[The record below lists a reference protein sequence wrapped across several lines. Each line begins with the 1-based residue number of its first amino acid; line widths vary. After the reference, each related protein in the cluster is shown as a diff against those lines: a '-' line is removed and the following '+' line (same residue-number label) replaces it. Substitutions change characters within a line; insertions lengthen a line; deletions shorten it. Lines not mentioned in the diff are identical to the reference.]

1 MADADICP
9 TEDAVNI
16 FLDHLVDP
24 LLPARFTRDTPSKSQ
39 QQLVAK
45 QVHAV
50 VLLYNYY
57 HRKQHQHLKFEG
69 FESFCKLAVVQKP
82 TLLAHLKLMQ
92 RSKDC
97 ELDDPETQLS
107 VTEKT
112 IMDACDICKSL
123 DASKDV
129 PCTEGWLISKIA
141 VLLIDSRKEY
151 CCLKFSSITQ
161 GVWSLIEKD
170 VDVSSCF
177 SEGTTEGKH
186 IKKRIK
192 VTRKS
197 LRDGV
202 DEVFLQQTAFS
213 AVKEAT
219 GISQNDLIIVGSDI
233 VYSLSKEKTTARFY
247 MMQCTQPKNDDVM
260 QVPVRDAL
268 ESLQGPLVVRS
279 SGQWTVTPVVCYF
292 HLLPYAGIISDWLSR
307 EGLSNSFQD
316 QSLELGSKLKR
327 TEQLDEPDICDNQN
341 RSHVNSDIVECL
353 GSRTD
358 IATRLRKRANKNG
371 RCMDGLS
378 GGDDNDGRGSVNVD
392 ALQNEDN
399 CNNID
404 NRLKLDDEPDSCD
417 NQNRSHV
424 NSDTVEYLG
433 SRADIITSLRKHAN
447 KNGHSMDGLSGGN
460 DSDGRG
466 GVNIDALQNEDKCK
480 NIDNRL
486 QLDGEPDIRDNQ
498 NRSHV
503 NSDVVECLG
512 SGADIITRFRKCAN
526 KIGCSM
532 NGLSGGDDSDGRGSV
547 NVDALQNEDKCKNI
561 DNRLQLDDEP
571 DIRDNQNR
579 YHVNIDVVECLGSGA
594 DIITR
599 LWKCANKN
607 GRSMDGLS
615 GGDDSDG
622 RGSVNVALQNE
633 DKCKNIDN
641 RLQLDD
647 HHKMKKSY
655 LKSGLNGKARNKS
668 KVEMAGS
675 IRTECRVE
683 SVSDRKAAS
692 DMICSDEYEKP
703 IGDCAAVIGQSNS
716 KDIGRPQ
723 STASLKEN
731 MSQTA
736 LRALLTRRNELNLQQ
751 RKIEDEIAVCDKK
764 IQMIL
769 NSGGDDSGL
778 KIEVL
783 EEVCN
788 DICLESSPQ
797 STKMKRLSEAVL
809 VKKNSCQELDDICYD
824 NNWILPTYRVSPS
837 EGGFQSQVTTKGIDF
852 ECSTAGDSRSN
863 PREARE
869 SAAAQMLEKL
879 RSMANHAQ

>member
-466 GVNIDALQNEDKCK
+466 
-480 NIDNRL
+480 
-486 QLDGEPDIRDNQ
+486 
-498 NRSHV
+498 
-503 NSDVVECLG
+503 
-512 SGADIITRFRKCAN
+512 
-526 KIGCSM
+526 
-532 NGLSGGDDSDGRGSV
+532 SV